1 MLAKS
6 VSHKARDTYYIR
18 AVQRLRNC
26 GWGGGEGRGGE
37 GGAPYTITILDRG
50 WGRCGE
56 FTAVLQRHGVTNYTA
71 YMKFVKKNTI

>member
-6 VSHKARDTYYIR
+6 VSHKEREDTYYI
-18 AVQRLRNC
+18 
-26 GWGGGEGRGGE
+26 
-37 GGAPYTITILDRG
+37 RG

-71 YMKFVKKNTI
+71 YMKFVKKIKFKQITNKSTNINNLDNFWSTKSAK

>member
-6 VSHKARDTYYIR
+6 VSHKARGDTYYIR

-26 GWGGGEGRGGE
+26 GWGGGS
-37 GGAPYTITILDRG
+37 PQTITILDRG